1 MKKFKLLS
9 LLFAPIFCFSQKNID
24 GLVGA
29 ERSFA
34 AYAVSHG
41 TKQAFLLFAD
51 SNGVMFDKGKPVNAI
66 QMWIARE
73 NRPGILNWYPDHVE
87 MAASHDFGYT
97 TGPWTFQPNSV
108 RDSVVAHGRFITVWH
123 VAPNGE
129 CKFLVD
135 LGVTNVPAAKDSIL
149 QKVEITD
156 PSLQA
161 GTVADLKETENN
173 FILATK
179 QSVKDAYTR
188 FMSNQVILNRN
199 NITPARSPSEIQN
212 LLDNS
217 SQPIQFNV
225 DGVGIASS
233 GDLGYV
239 YGTTALNDKTENY
252 LHIWRKEKDGWKLA
266 LEVVKL

>member
-1 MKKFKLLS
+1 MKNFKLL
-9 LLFAPIFCFSQKNID
+9 LLLCAPIYGISQTTID
-24 GLVGA
+24 GLVTA

-34 AYAVSHG
+34 AHAVSHG
-41 TKQAFLLFAD
+41 MKPAFLQFAD
-51 SNGVMFDKGKPVNAI
+51 SNGIMFDKGKPVNAI
-66 QMWIARE
+66 QIWNARE
-73 NRPGILNWYPDHVE
+73 NRPGILNWYPDYVE
-87 MAASHDFGYT
+87 IAASHDFGYT

-108 RDSVVAHGRFITVWH
+108 SDSVVARGRFITVWH

-129 CKFLVD
+129 WKFLVD
-135 LGVTNVPAAKDSIL
+135 LGVSNIPASRVSIL

-156 PSLQA
+156 PTSQA
-161 GTVADLKETENN
+161 GTLADLKETENN
-173 FILATK
+173 FIMSTK

-199 NITPARSPSEIQN
+199 NVAPARSASEIQN

-217 SQPIQFNV
+217 TQPIQFNV
-225 DGVGIASS
+225 AGAGIASS

-239 YGTTALNDKTENY
+239 YGTTSLNDKTENY

-266 LEVVKL
+266 LEVLKL